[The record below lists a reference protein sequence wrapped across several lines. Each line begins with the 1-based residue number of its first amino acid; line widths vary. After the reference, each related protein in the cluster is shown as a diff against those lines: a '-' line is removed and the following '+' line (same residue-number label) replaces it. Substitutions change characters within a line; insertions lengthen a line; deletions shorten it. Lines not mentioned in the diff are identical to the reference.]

1 MLKGHLDQTSHHKVA
16 GWAFDE
22 ANPSRPVR
30 LVITVNGTVAG
41 RILANQYRADLK
53 AAGLG
58 DGHCAFE
65 FLFPAELAAF
75 ETVDVG
81 VVDEHDGSHLP
92 TSPVSLPPLQDFDQT
107 AREALT
113 RFLSAESSDDVV
125 VAKIDFLAEQL
136 DALLQRHA
144 DFNARRLARERHRH
158 LQRRWGTPRSEPRP
172 GTEDPQAAPD
182 APKPRA
188 LIIDDHLP
196 RLDRDA
202 GSNAIVSHARS
213 LQRLGFEVTFVAAHD
228 FRSPYRTSGVLTGL
242 DVEMCLPPY
251 YASVEEVLR
260 RQEFQ
265 FDLIYLHRVTN
276 AAKYS
281 ALAREYHPRARIIF
295 SVADLH
301 HLRIARQAQAE
312 QRHEL
317 TPLARRLLLAEMN
330 ATATSDAV
338 ITHSMYEA
346 DLLRKAVPH
355 AKVVIVPWMVTVR
368 PVETPFEQR
377 HGMAFV
383 GGFGHD
389 PNRDAARWLINEIL
403 PLIRK
408 TAPIEC
414 FLVGS
419 DLPDDILQLCGEGV
433 TALGQVPDLHEV
445 FNRVRITIAPLSY
458 GAGVKGKVLE
468 SLAAGVPCVCTPI
481 AAEGI
486 PLLPELRGC
495 VADGTA
501 GLAELAIRLHSD
513 AALNG
518 TMAKAGLQLV
528 SALCSP
534 DSVDASMRQV
544 LQQNPLRT

>member
-1 MLKGHLDQTSHHKVA
+1 MLKGHLDHASRHKIA
-16 GWAFDE
+16 GWAIDE
-22 ANPSRPVR
+22 GNPSLPVR
-30 LVITVNGTVAG
+30 LVVTGNGALIG
-41 RILANQYRADLK
+41 RVLANQYRADLK
-53 AAGLG
+53 AAGIG

-65 FLFPAELAAF
+65 FLFPSELPAF
-75 ETVDVG
+75 ETVDIG
-81 VVDEHDGSHLP
+81 VVHERDGAHLP
-92 TSPVSLPPLQDFDQT
+92 MSPVTLPPLQEFGET
-107 AREALT
+107 SREALK
-113 RFLSAESSDDVV
+113 RFLAAESSDDVT

-144 DFNARRLARERHRH
+144 DFSADRHARERYRH
-158 LQRRWGTPRSEPRP
+158 LQRRFGTPGRD
-172 GTEDPQAAPD
+172 TE
-182 APKPRA
+182 APKAILAPPTPRA

-213 LQRLGFEVTFVAAHD
+213 LQRLGFEVTFVAAQD
-228 FRSPYRTSGVLTGL
+228 FRSPYRTSGVLDGL

-265 FDLIYLHRVTN
+265 FDMIYMHRVTN

-281 ALAREYHPRARIIF
+281 ALAREYHPRARIVF

-301 HLRIARQAQAE
+301 HLRIARQAEAE

-317 TPLARRLLLAEMN
+317 KPLARRLLLAEMN
-330 ATATSDAV
+330 AAATSDAV
-338 ITHSMYEA
+338 ITHSTYEA
-346 DLLRKAVPH
+346 DLIRKAVPH
-355 AKVVIVPWMVTVR
+355 AKVVTVPWMVTAR
-368 PVETPFEQR
+368 PVETPFAQR

-403 PLIRK
+403 PLIRR

-414 FLVGS
+414 LLVGS
-419 DLPDDILQLCGEGV
+419 ELPDDILQLCGEGV

-445 FNRVRITIAPLSY
+445 FERVRITIAPLAY

-468 SLAAGVPCVCTPI
+468 SLAAGVPCVCTPV
-481 AAEGI
+481 AAE
-486 PLLPELRGC
+486 
-495 VADGTA
+495 
-501 GLAELAIRLHSD
+501 
-513 AALNG
+513 
-518 TMAKAGLQLV
+518 
-528 SALCSP
+528 
-534 DSVDASMRQV
+534 
-544 LQQNPLRT
+544 

>member
-22 ANPSRPVR
+22 TSPSRPVR
-30 LVITVNGTVAG
+30 LVITVNGAVAG
-41 RILANQYRADLK
+41 RILANQCRADLK

-58 DGHCAFE
+58 DGRCAFE
-65 FLFPAELAAF
+65 FLFPAELPAF

-81 VVDEHDGSHLP
+81 VVNEHDGAHLP
-92 TSPVSLPPLQDFDQT
+92 ASPVTLPPLQEFD
-107 AREALT
+107 ASSRDALK
-113 RFLSAESSDDVV
+113 RFLAAESSAEVV
-125 VAKIDFLAEQL
+125 TAKIDFLAGEL
-136 DALLQRHA
+136 DALLQRRA
-144 DFNARRLARERHRH
+144 DFDSDRHARERYRH
-158 LQRRWGTPRSEPRP
+158 LQRRFGTTSPDVDGPLAAL
-172 GTEDPQAAPD
+172 AAPQ
-182 APKPRA
+182 PRA

-202 GSNAIVSHARS
+202 GSNAIVSHTRS
-213 LQRLGFEVTFVAAHD
+213 LQRLGFAVTFVAAQD
-228 FRSPYRTSGVLTGL
+228 FRSPYRSSSVLTGL
-242 DVEMCLPPY
+242 DVGMCLPPY

-276 AAKYS
+276 AAKYG
-281 ALAREYHPRARIIF
+281 ALAREYHPRARIVF

-301 HLRIARQAQAE
+301 HLRIARQAEAE

-317 TPLARRLLLAEMN
+317 QPLARRLFLAEMN
-330 ATATSDAV
+330 AAATSDAV
-338 ITHSMYEA
+338 ITHSTFEA
-346 DLLRKAVPH
+346 EVLRKALPH
-355 AKVVIVPWMVTVR
+355 ANVVIVPWMVTAR

-377 HGMAFV
+377 QGMAFV

-419 DLPDDILQLCGEGV
+419 DLPDDILQLCGDGV
-433 TALGQVPDLHEV
+433 TAFGQVPDLHEV
-445 FNRVRITIAPLSY
+445 FERVRITIAPLAY

-468 SLAAGVPCVCTPI
+468 SLAAGVPCVCTPV

-486 PLLPELRGC
+486 PLPEVLRGS
-495 VADGTA
+495 VTEGAA

-513 AALNG
+513 GAANQA
-518 TMAKAGLQLV
+518 MARAGIELV
-528 SALCSP
+528 STLCSP

-544 LQQNPLRT
+544 LELSPLRT

>member
-16 GWAFDE
+16 GWALDD
-22 ANPSRPVR
+22 ANPARPVR
-30 LVITVNGTVAG
+30 LVITVNGAIAG

-58 DGHCAFE
+58 DGRCAFE
-65 FLFPAELAAF
+65 FLFPAELPAF

-81 VVDEHDGSHLP
+81 VVDEHDGAHLP
-92 TSPVSLPPLQDFDQT
+92 ASPVSLPPLQEFDQT
-107 AREALT
+107 SRDALK
-113 RFLSAESSDDVV
+113 RFLAAESSAEVV
-125 VAKIDFLAEQL
+125 TAKIDFLAGEL
-136 DALLQRHA
+136 DALLQRRA
-144 DFNARRLARERHRH
+144 DFDSDRHARERYRH
-158 LQRRWGTPRSEPRP
+158 LQRRFGTASPDIDGPLAALNA
-172 GTEDPQAAPD
+172 PQ
-182 APKPRA
+182 PRA
-188 LIIDDHLP
+188 LIIDDYLP

-213 LQRLGFEVTFVAAHD
+213 LQRLGFAVTFVAAHD
-228 FRSPYRTSGVLTGL
+228 FRSAHRTSGVLSGL
-242 DVEMCLPPY
+242 DVAMCLPPY

-276 AAKYS
+276 AAKYG
-281 ALAREYHPRARIIF
+281 ALAREYHPRARIVF

-301 HLRIARQAQAE
+301 HLRIARQAEAE

-317 TPLARRLLLAEMN
+317 KPLARRLFLAEMN
-330 ATATSDAV
+330 AAATSDAV
-338 ITHSMYEA
+338 ITHSTFEA
-346 DLLRKAVPH
+346 QLLRKALPH
-355 AKVVIVPWMVTVR
+355 ANVVIVPWMVTTR
-368 PVETPFEQR
+368 PVATPFEQR
-377 HGMAFV
+377 QGMAFV

-403 PLIRK
+403 PLIRR
-408 TAPIEC
+408 TMPIEC

-419 DLPDDILQLCGEGV
+419 ELPDDILQLCGEGI

-445 FNRVRITIAPLSY
+445 FERVRITIAPLAY

-468 SLAAGVPCVCTPI
+468 SLAAGVPCVCTGV

-486 PLLPELRGC
+486 PLPEVLRGS
-495 VADGTA
+495 VAEGAA
-501 GLAELAIRLHSD
+501 GLAELAIRLHTD
-513 AALNG
+513 AAINQA
-518 TMAKAGLQLV
+518 MAQAGIELV
-528 SALCSP
+528 STLCSP

-544 LQQNPLRT
+544 LELSPLRT